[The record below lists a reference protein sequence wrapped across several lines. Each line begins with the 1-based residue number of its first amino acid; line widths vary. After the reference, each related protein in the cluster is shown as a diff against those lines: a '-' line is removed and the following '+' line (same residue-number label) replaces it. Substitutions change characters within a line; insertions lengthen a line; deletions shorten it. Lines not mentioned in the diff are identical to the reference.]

1 MRYLGIDYGEKRVGL
16 AMSDDDGKIAF
27 PYKILLNN
35 LELNDAIHN
44 ICGQEEISAIVLG
57 ESFNSNGEKNTIM
70 GSIEE
75 FKKNI
80 EWELGLPVFLEKE
93 FMTTVH
99 ARDLLKQASGYN
111 SKTASS
117 VARRRGEKKQASADA
132 NAATLI
138 LQRFLDRKN
147 SNN

>member
-57 ESFNSNGEKNTIM
+57 ESFNSNGEKNKIM

-80 EWELGLPVFLEKE
+80 EGELGIPVYLEKE
-93 FMTTVH
+93 FMTTIF
-99 ARDLLKQASGYN
+99 ARDLMDEASGFLKKN
-111 SKTASS
+111 TKIAKKIAKKKTD
-117 VARRRGEKKQASADA
+117 SADA
-132 NAATLI
+132 SAATLI

-147 SNN
+147 N